1 MKKYAI
7 CRLRDRKTV
16 LWGGFL
22 RKSPNF
28 ASNQTQFSMKTRL
41 IFLLLFSVTLCAQ
54 SQQSLI
60 PRPESCVLGSGTF
73 VLGDNPVVECADA
86 GLRGMADSLQAQLRS
101 LGFPGGQKSG
111 QITCRVQNSVE
122 GQDESYRIV
131 VKENKVMLEAS
142 SRTGL
147 FRAGQTFLQMLRAGN
162 GKVRACRIDDAPR
175 YGWRGFMVDESRH
188 FFGKEKILQY
198 LDIMAALKMNVF
210 HWHLTDEPGWRIEI
224 KRYPKLTAQGAVG
237 NWHDAGA
244 PARFYTQDDIRE
256 IVAYA
261 QARHIMVVPEFDM
274 PGHATAVCRAYPEV
288 SGGGEGRWKHF
299 TFHPCKA
306 ETYDFIGNILDEL
319 FRLFPSPYIH
329 IGGDEVHFGN
339 QTWFTDAEIQ
349 RFIEENKLVNETGL
363 EHYFLRRVADMVARK
378 GRKVIVWD
386 EAIDAGISPE
396 KAVIM
401 WWRHDR
407 KHQLLK
413 ALEKGYRVIMT
424 PRRPLYADFNQDA
437 SHKYGRV
444 WDGYNALENVYAFP
458 EPVLHLARGYEK
470 QLMGLQMSLWTE
482 RIADTKRLDYMAFP
496 RLAAVAED
504 AWTPETGKDFS
515 RFMQR
520 LPLFLDYLDGLG
532 VYYYNPFNPSATP
545 EPAGP
550 QKAAAEQ

>member
-1 MKKYAI
+1 
-7 CRLRDRKTV
+7 
-16 LWGGFL
+16 
-22 RKSPNF
+22 
-28 ASNQTQFSMKTRL
+28 
-41 IFLLLFSVTLCAQ
+41 
-54 SQQSLI
+54 
-60 PRPESCVLGSGTF
+60 
-73 VLGDNPVVECADA
+73 
-86 GLRGMADSLQAQLRS
+86 
-101 LGFPGGQKSG
+101 
-111 QITCRVQNSVE
+111 
-122 GQDESYRIV
+122 
-131 VKENKVMLEAS
+131 
-142 SRTGL
+142 
-147 FRAGQTFLQMLRAGN
+147 
-162 GKVRACRIDDAPR
+162 
-175 YGWRGFMVDESRH
+175 MVDESRH

-224 KRYPKLTAQGAVG
+224 KRYPKLTTEGAVG

-306 ETYDFIGNILDEL
+306 ETYDFIENILDEL
-319 FRLFPSPYIH
+319 FQLFPSPYIH

-339 QTWFTDAEIQ
+339 QTWFTDPAIQ
-349 RFIEENKLVNETGL
+349 QFITDNKLMNETGL
-363 EHYFLRRVADMVARK
+363 EYYFLRRVADIVARK

-458 EPVLHLARGYEK
+458 EPVLHLTRGYEK

-482 RIADTKRLDYMAFP
+482 RIADAKRLDYMAFP

-532 VYYYNPFNPSATP
+532 IYYYNPFNPSATP

-550 QKAAAEQ
+550 QRAAAEQ

>member
-7 CRLRDRKTV
+7 CRLRDRKTA

-28 ASNQTQFSMKTRL
+28 ASNQIQFSMKTRL

-86 GLRGMADSLQAQLRS
+86 GLRGMADSLQAKLRS
-101 LGFPGGQKSG
+101 LGFPGGPKSG
-111 QITCRVQNSVE
+111 QIACRLQNSVE

-131 VKENKVMLEAS
+131 VKENKAMLEAS

-147 FRAGQTFLQMLRAGN
+147 FRAGQTLLQMLRAGN

-458 EPVLHLARGYEK
+458 EPVLHLTRGYEK

-532 VYYYNPFNPSATP
+532 VYYYNPFNPTATP

>member
-1 MKKYAI
+1 
-7 CRLRDRKTV
+7 
-16 LWGGFL
+16 
-22 RKSPNF
+22 
-28 ASNQTQFSMKTRL
+28 MKTRL
-41 IFLLLFSVTLCAQ
+41 TIFLLFFIALFTQA
-54 SQQSLI
+54 QQSLI
-60 PRPESCVLGSGTF
+60 PRPEKCVLGNGTF
-73 VLGDNPVVECADA
+73 VLGGSPVVECAET
-86 GLRGMADSLQAQLRS
+86 GLHGMADSLQAQLRS
-101 LGFPGGQKSG
+101 LGFSSGQKSG
-111 QITCRVQNSVE
+111 RIECRLQSAVGWN
-122 GQDESYRIV
+122 DESYRIV
-131 VKENKVMLEAS
+131 VKEDKVVLEAS
-142 SRTGL
+142 CRTGL
-147 FRAGQTFLQMLRAGN
+147 FRASQTFLQMLRAGK
-162 GKVRACRIDDAPR
+162 GKVRACSIDDAPR

-224 KRYPKLTAQGAVG
+224 KRYPKLTAEGAVG

-244 PARFYTQDDIRE
+244 PVRFYTQDDIRE

-306 ETYDFIGNILDEL
+306 ETYDFIENILEEL
-319 FRLFPSPYIH
+319 FQLFPSPYIH

-339 QTWFTDAEIQ
+339 QTWFTDPAIQ
-349 RFIEENKLVNETGL
+349 QFIMDNKLMNETGL
-363 EHYFLRRVADMVARK
+363 EHYFLRRVADIVARK
-378 GRKVIVWD
+378 GRNVIVWD

-482 RIADTKRLDYMAFP
+482 RIADAKRLDYMAFP

-532 VYYYNPFNPSATP
+532 VYYYNPFSPSATP
-545 EPAGP
+545 EPVGP
-550 QKAAAEQ
+550 QRAAVEQ

>member
-1 MKKYAI
+1 
-7 CRLRDRKTV
+7 
-16 LWGGFL
+16 
-22 RKSPNF
+22 
-28 ASNQTQFSMKTRL
+28 
-41 IFLLLFSVTLCAQ
+41 
-54 SQQSLI
+54 
-60 PRPESCVLGSGTF
+60 
-73 VLGDNPVVECADA
+73 
-86 GLRGMADSLQAQLRS
+86 
-101 LGFPGGQKSG
+101 
-111 QITCRVQNSVE
+111 
-122 GQDESYRIV
+122 
-131 VKENKVMLEAS
+131 
-142 SRTGL
+142 
-147 FRAGQTFLQMLRAGN
+147 
-162 GKVRACRIDDAPR
+162 
-175 YGWRGFMVDESRH
+175 MVDESRH

-224 KRYPKLTAQGAVG
+224 KRYPKLTAEGAVG

-244 PARFYTQDDIRE
+244 PVRFYTQDDIRE

-306 ETYDFIGNILDEL
+306 ETYDFIENILDEL
-319 FRLFPSPYIH
+319 FQLFPSPYIH

-339 QTWFTDAEIQ
+339 QTWFTDPAIQ
-349 RFIEENKLVNETGL
+349 QFIMDNKLMNETGL
-363 EHYFLRRVADMVARK
+363 EHYFLRRVADIVARK

-458 EPVLHLARGYEK
+458 ELVLHLARGYEK

-482 RIADTKRLDYMAFP
+482 RIADAKRLDYMAFP

-550 QKAAAEQ
+550 QRAAVEQ

>member
-28 ASNQTQFSMKTRL
+28 VSNQTQFSMKTRL

-86 GLRGMADSLQAQLRS
+86 GLRGMADSLQAKLRS
-101 LGFPGGQKSG
+101 LGFPGGPKSG
-111 QITCRVQNSVE
+111 QIACRLQNAV
-122 GQDESYRIV
+122 GWNDESYRIV